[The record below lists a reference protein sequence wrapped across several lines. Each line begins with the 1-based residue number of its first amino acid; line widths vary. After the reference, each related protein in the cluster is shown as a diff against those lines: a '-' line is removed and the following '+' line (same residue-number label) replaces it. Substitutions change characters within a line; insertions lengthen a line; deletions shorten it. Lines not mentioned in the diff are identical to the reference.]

1 MSPPRVIGVSGNLQR
16 PSRTRSLVEAVGAAV
31 ARSARIDLHVY
42 DLLDVSPGLG
52 ASVSRKNLPLPVAHL
67 LEQIESADALI
78 VGSPTYKGSYSGLF
92 KHLFDLVEPRALANK
107 PVALVA
113 TGGGPRHALVVEH
126 SLRPL
131 FGFFTALTVPTAI
144 YASESDFADGA
155 LVDGAIGKRVT
166 EAADQLVQMLAPATS
181 DLATPVGASGAR
193 LPAAAFWSPIL

>member
-1 MSPPRVIGVSGNLQR
+1 MI
-16 PSRTRSLVEAVGAAV
+16 PSRRCAIGRMVVSASGPRAAVGSTISRAAAV
-31 ARSARIDLHVY
+31 DLHVY

-52 ASVSRKNLPLPVAHL
+52 ASVSRRNLPLPLAHL

-107 PVALVA
+107 PVVLVA

-131 FGFFTALTVPTAI
+131 FGFFTALTVPTAV
-144 YASESDFADGA
+144 YASVSDFRDGA
-155 LVDGAIGKRVT
+155 LANEEVAKRVT
-166 EAADQLVQMLAPATS
+166 EAADQLVRMLAPAAP
-181 DLATPVGASGAR
+181 DLATPVGAPGAR

>member
-1 MSPPRVIGVSGNLQR
+1 MSLPRVIGVSGNVQR
-16 PSRTRSLVEAVGAAV
+16 PSRTRTLVEAVGSTISRAAAV
-31 ARSARIDLHVY
+31 DLHVY

-52 ASVSRKNLPLPVAHL
+52 ASVSRRNLPLPLAHL

-107 PVALVA
+107 PVVLVA

-131 FGFFTALTVPTAI
+131 FGFFTALTVPTAV
-144 YASESDFADGA
+144 YASESDFRDGTLA
-155 LVDGAIGKRVT
+155 NEEVAKRVT
-166 EAADQLVQMLAPATS
+166 EAADQLVRLLAPAAP
-181 DLATPVGASGAR
+181 DLARPVGTPGAR